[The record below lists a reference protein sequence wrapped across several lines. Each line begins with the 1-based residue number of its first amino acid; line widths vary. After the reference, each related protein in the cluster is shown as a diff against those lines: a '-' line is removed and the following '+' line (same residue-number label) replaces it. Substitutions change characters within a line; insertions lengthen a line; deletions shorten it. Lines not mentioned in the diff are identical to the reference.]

1 MLRELPTI
9 IQDEILDRID
19 SSKEES
25 IGKAARTSQARV
37 VVKLR
42 KKYNFRKN
50 RLGLN

>member
-1 MLRELPTI
+1 MLRELPTT
-9 IQDEILDRID
+9 IQDEILDILED
-19 SSKEES
+19 GKEEAVT
-25 IGKAARTSQARV
+25 KAVKTRQARV